1 MIAYLTFSAVVPVPY
16 LTLNKN
22 NTLSSVLGLP
32 PFVTQVFELL
42 FISQTKLQAWAVG
55 LEKCT
60 VKH

>member
-32 PFVTQVFELL
+32 SFVTQVFEL